1 MTDQRRG
8 RSARDASAPRWS
20 RVVAPVALAVVV
32 VLAGFVWVG
41 RIYTV
46 TTASMTP
53 TLQPGD
59 RVLAVRIGLDELR
72 RGDVVVVDVR
82 GTWARPGSAD
92 DPTVVKRII
101 GLPGER
107 VACCD
112 AQERVTVDGEP
123 LDEPYLAPG
132 GPGPDFDVVVP
143 PGRLWL
149 LGDDRADSLDSRD
162 HLGSA
167 GGGSVATDT
176 VQGRVVAVA
185 WPPVRPIERPTG

>member
-1 MTDQRRG
+1 V
-8 RSARDASAPRWS
+8 SALS
-20 RVVAPVALAVVV
+20 ALAVMAL
-32 VLAGFVWVG
+32 LAAYLWVG

-46 TTASMTP
+46 TTGSMTP

-59 RVLAVRIGLDELR
+59 RVLAVRIGLDDLR

-82 GTWARPGSAD
+82 STWARPESED
-92 DPTVVKRII
+92 DPTVVKRIV

-112 AQERVTVDGEP
+112 AQGRVTVDGAP

-132 GPGPDFDVVVP
+132 GPGPDFEVVVP
-143 PGRLWL
+143 AGRLWL
-149 LGDDRADSLDSRD
+149 LGDDREDSLDSRD
-162 HLGSA
+162 HLGSP
-167 GGGSVATDT
+167 GGGGVGADS

-185 WPPVRPIERPTG
+185 WPPVSRVERPAG

>member
-1 MTDQRRG
+1 M
-8 RSARDASAPRWS
+8 ALLAFA
-20 RVVAPVALAVVV
+20 VLAV
-32 VLAGFVWVG
+32 LAAYLWVG

-59 RVLAVRIGLDELR
+59 RVLAVRIGLDDLR

-82 GTWARPGSAD
+82 GTWARPASQHA
-92 DPTVVKRII
+92 PTVVKRIV

-112 AQERVTVDGEP
+112 AQNRVTVDGAP

-132 GPGPDFDVVVP
+132 GPGPGFDVVVP
-143 PGRLWL
+143 AGRLWL
-149 LGDDRADSLDSRD
+149 LGDDREDSLDSRG
-162 HLGSA
+162 HLGSP
-167 GGGSVATDT
+167 GGGSVGVHS

-185 WPPVRPIERPTG
+185 WPPVSHVKRPAG